1 MSASITSIKKKIVT
15 IKLQVKLTDS
25 MLETENN
32 ILLSLNEAGAL
43 VTEEALKHFD
53 TDGSTLVF
61 GDTLFF
67 SKGKL
72 AKRYQTPYG
81 EVSVQRHVYQGSK
94 GGKTFCP
101 MERDARIVV
110 TSTPRFAKMVSDKM
124 ACGSTTQVQ
133 RDLSDHHAR
142 NVTRMYLSSV
152 SEAVASVVQAK
163 EENWHYSTP
172 MLKEPVKTVAIGL
185 DGTCML
191 LCKDKYR
198 EAMTGTISL
207 YDKVGERLHT
217 MYIGAPPEQGKACF
231 LKRLEREIEHV
242 KTLYPKA
249 NYVGIADGA
258 EVNWTFLKPYVS
270 RQILDFYHAS
280 GYIKDASEAVYPK
293 NDAKNTQWF
302 EEQRHELRHSRGAAK
317 QILETLKTLKHNTL
331 TKVKREKLNKAITY
345 FSNHHSQMNYVQ
357 YKKDKLPIGSGV
369 TEAACKTLIKQR
381 LCCSGM
387 KWTTRG
393 AGAIISLR
401 SLVLTAGRW
410 KQFWNK
416 VDQYGFPVAA

>member
-1 MSASITSIKKKIVT
+1 MSASITSIKEKIVT

-32 ILLSLNEAGAL
+32 LLLSLNEAGAL

-101 MERDARIVV
+101 MERDARIIV

-133 RDLSDHHAR
+133 RDLSDNHAR

-207 YDKVGERLHT
+207 YDKAGERLHT
-217 MYIGAPPEQGKACF
+217 MYMGAPPEQGKACF
-231 LKRLEREIEHV
+231 LKRLEHEIEHV

-317 QILETLKTLKHNTL
+317 QILESMQTLKNNTL

-401 SLVLTAGRW
+401 SLVLTEGRW

-416 VDQYGFPVAA
+416 VDQYGFPVAV